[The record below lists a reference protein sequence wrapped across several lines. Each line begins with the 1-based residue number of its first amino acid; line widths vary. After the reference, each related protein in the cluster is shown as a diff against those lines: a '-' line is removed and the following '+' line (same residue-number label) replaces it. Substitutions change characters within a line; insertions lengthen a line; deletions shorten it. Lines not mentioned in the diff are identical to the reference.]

1 MVLWFAGREEQVSP
15 VHHKSV
21 SINIYVIKL
30 CSLGAG
36 NAHGDIGLLLLIVEL
51 PGEANSSAFCHFLL
65 STSFP
70 FLLLLTATISDY
82 YQSKVSQQTT
92 ICLGHYQ
99 NTTDWAKLE
108 HLTCS

>member
-1 MVLWFAGREEQVSP
+1 
-15 VHHKSV
+15 
-21 SINIYVIKL
+21 VIKL